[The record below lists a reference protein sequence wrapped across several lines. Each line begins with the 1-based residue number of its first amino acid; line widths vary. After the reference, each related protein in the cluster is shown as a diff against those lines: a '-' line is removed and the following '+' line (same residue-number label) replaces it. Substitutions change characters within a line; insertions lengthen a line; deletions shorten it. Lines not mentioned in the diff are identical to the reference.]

1 MFLQLHDSAAMGNK
15 FSNVPDLNLP
25 EDFKVSNRQILTT
38 FLDEASQIAT
48 QELDKAL
55 KKAQQKKDLQSM
67 LDELPTLDLDL
78 LEFDEIPEFDP
89 STLADRQMKGF
100 WATLFKIGAW
110 LLKYGKIVF
119 DYAKKA
125 AKTVNLVQMNNRIDG
140 YYQSNKYDF
149 QNLNS
154 LNKAQIKNQLRFLNG
169 DYLNAVNSKNEVD
182 TAALGRVIMGYQNR
196 LNSLP
201 MFSTNQMLIGGGVL
215 LAILLLR
222 K

>member
-1 MFLQLHDSAAMGNK
+1 MYLQLHDSNTMGNS

-38 FLDEASQIAT
+38 FLDEATDIAT
-48 QELDKAL
+48 KELDKAL
-55 KKAQQKKDLQSM
+55 KKAQQKRDYQSM
-67 LDELPTLDLDL
+67 LDDLPTLDLEL
-78 LEFDEIPEFDP
+78 LEFDELPEFDP
-89 STLADRQMKGF
+89 ELFAGRQMSGP
-100 WATLFKIGAW
+100 WATILAIGKFI
-110 LLKYGKIVF
+110 LKYGKIVY

-149 QNLNS
+149 KNLNS
-154 LNKAQIKNQLRFLNG
+154 LNKQQIKNQLRFING
-169 DYLNAVNSKNEVD
+169 DYLNAVNSKNEVE
-182 TAALGRVIMGYQNR
+182 TAALGRMISGYQNR
-196 LNSLP
+196 YNNLP

-215 LAILLLR
+215 LAFLLLR